1 MPDRVV
7 LIAGATGVLGRA
19 VAAVF
24 AKSGA
29 RLVLAGRRETAL
41 LEMSDQLGLADDRA
55 FPVAADLSD
64 VDEVERLI
72 EAVAGRWNGVDILL
86 NSVGGWRGGQ
96 RVADSR
102 IEEWDAT
109 LDLNLRSAYL
119 VNRAVLPY
127 MVERGW
133 GRIVNVAS
141 KAAEVPGARQ
151 VAYNVAKAG
160 VVSLTASVA
169 ADYRRRGVCAN
180 VLLPSIID
188 TPSNREQM
196 PDADTT
202 RWVAPEELA
211 KLMLFLCSDAGS
223 AINGVSIPV
232 YGRV

>member
-1 MPDRVV
+1 MRDRVV
-7 LIAGATGVLGRA
+7 LITGATGVLGRV
-19 VAAVF
+19 VATAF
-24 AKSGA
+24 AKTEA
-29 RLVLAGRRETAL
+29 RFVLAGRRETAL
-41 LEMSDQLGLADDRA
+41 AEMRDQLGLPSDRT
-55 FPVAADLSD
+55 FPIAADLANA
-64 VDEVERLI
+64 DEVERLI
-72 EAVAGRWNGVDILL
+72 ETVAERWYGVDILL
-86 NSVGGWRGGQ
+86 NTVGGWRGGQ

-102 IEEWDAT
+102 IEEWDAI

-127 MVERGW
+127 MIGRGW

-160 VVSLTASVA
+160 VVSLTQSIA

-180 VLLPSIID
+180 ALLPSVID